1 MNKQLYKAILIGGG
15 SVKISIQN
23 STDVWL
29 ELPSGVNTLFDSLD
43 FQIFL
48 SWLNTINE
56 FEIKK
61 NLKELNQEAIQK

>member
-29 ELPSGVNTLFDSLD
+29 ELPSGANVCFDSLD

-48 SWLNTINE
+48 SWLNTINKY
-56 FEIKK
+56 EIKK